1 MFRLEEFPY
10 YTGLKTNKV
19 QRHYEYVF
27 FLMWRQL
34 ILSAW
39 NTYTHTHPTP
49 SAAKLIYSENV
60 RFS

>member
-10 YTGLKTNKV
+10 STGLKTNKV

-34 ILSAW
+34 IGMK
-39 NTYTHTHPTP
+39 YITHTPSHPFHRQINLYWKST
-49 SAAKLIYSENV
+49 
-60 RFS
+60 F